1 MNSAPIWFGQQQYL
15 DHFNTQPT
23 QVKARSQDLDTHKRY
38 LYTKLCSVYKFKL
51 PGNWPVNWFRFWLFQ
66 YGSIAVIY
74 TKEFGWTAQPYSIT
88 GIDLYY
94 QPSSILVTNHMFRTD
109 KKGKIGVNAQLIHL
123 MDDYYGLDDLVGK
136 YASIL
141 AQIDKDI
148 QVNLMNAN
156 VSVVSQVK
164 SKKQGD
170 SVAEA
175 YGQATEGRPFVI
187 VNEDLMKDKPLETL
201 LPSPKQNYIVGEL
214 LQARRNVVNQFL
226 TDVGIPNYN
235 MDKKAQQNDREIAEN
250 DDETKAI
257 ASVILENL
265 QDDFEKLRAISG
277 LDISVALRP
286 TYSKE
291 RNDNGKTDPSR
302 DVPA

>member
-1 MNSAPIWFGQQQYL
+1 MNYGPIWFGQQQYL

-23 QVKARSQDLDTHKRY
+23 QVKVASQDFDTHKRY
-38 LYTKLCSVYKFKL
+38 LYTKLCSVYRFKL
-51 PGNWPVNWFRFWLFQ
+51 PKNWPVNWFRFWLFQ

-88 GIDLYY
+88 GLDLYH
-94 QPSSILVTNHMFRTD
+94 QPSSILVTNHMFQTD

-123 MDDYYGLDDLVGK
+123 MDDYYGLDDLIAK

-175 YGQATEGRPFVI
+175 YGQATQGRPFVI

-214 LQARRNVVNQFL
+214 LQDRRNVVNQFL
-226 TDVGIPNYN
+226 TDIGIPNYD
-235 MDKKAQQNDREIAEN
+235 MSKRAQQSQDEINRNDS
-250 DDETKAI
+250 ETSSI
-257 ASVILENL
+257 ASVILGN
-265 QDDFEKLRAISG
+265 LRADLEKVNRISG
-277 LDISVALRP
+277 LSLSVTLRP
-286 TYSKE
+286 KYGHRE
-291 RNDNGKTDPSR
+291 EETDG
-302 DVPA
+302 